1 MTYKNLRMLLMANHK
16 QIMMMIFTANDN
28 QIMIIFM
35 ANHDQTRMMILME
48 NDHEIMMIMIMTA
61 G

>member
-1 MTYKNLRMLLMANHK
+1 MANHK

-48 NDHEIMMIMIMTA
+48 NDHEIMMIMIMTP